1 MNTRTPLAPPAIPT
15 PTPIAKP
22 EGSAGLDEDLRRF
35 SQLSP
40 MEQLERLEAD
50 SLRVNEREIAMRAAE
65 AIISIGQQKPNE
77 YRAPKLSEHDAEV
90 QHQQAQAQRL
100 K

>member
-1 MNTRTPLAPPAIPT
+1 MT
-15 PTPIAKP
+15 
-22 EGSAGLDEDLRRF
+22 
-35 SQLSP
+35 LSP
-40 MEQLERLEAD
+40 LEQLERLEAD
-50 SLRVNEREIAMRAAE
+50 SRRIKEREAAMRAAE
-65 AIISIGQQKPNE
+65 AIANIGKQKPNE